1 MLSRQKRLSASGGP
15 VGELTRVVNRTVS
28 TSTVTFSIWG
38 TTVRSCLM
46 AAKANVLPTTSM
58 TSSYSYTSGFESEKP
73 ASPHVTA
80 T

>member
-38 TTVRSCLM
+38 TS
-46 AAKANVLPTTSM
+46 AGSFVLR
-58 TSSYSYTSGFESEKP
+58 
-73 ASPHVTA
+73 
-80 T
+80 